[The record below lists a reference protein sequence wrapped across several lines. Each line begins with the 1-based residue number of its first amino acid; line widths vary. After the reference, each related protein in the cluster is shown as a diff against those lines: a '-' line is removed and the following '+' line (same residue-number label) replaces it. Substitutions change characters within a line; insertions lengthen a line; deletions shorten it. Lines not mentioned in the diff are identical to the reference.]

1 MVNKLF
7 SNLSMIDLSV
17 KFMEQKFIRISRVET
32 IRLGLAKYIK
42 YTYTCLHDLVQNL
55 KSKIS

>member
-17 KFMEQKFIRISRVET
+17 KFMEQKFIKISRVET
-32 IRLGLAKYIK
+32 IRLGLAK
-42 YTYTCLHDLVQNL
+42 YTCLHDLVQNL

>member
-1 MVNKLF
+1 MIIF
-7 SNLSMIDLSV
+7 NLSMTDLSV

-42 YTYTCLHDLVQNL
+42 YYIHVYM
-55 KSKIS
+55 I

>member
-42 YTYTCLHDLVQNL
+42 YYIHVYV
-55 KSKIS
+55 I

>member
-1 MVNKLF
+1 
-7 SNLSMIDLSV
+7 MIDLSV
-17 KFMEQKFIRISRVET
+17 KFMEQKFIKISRVET

-42 YTYTCLHDLVQNL
+42 YTYTYTCLHDLVQNL